1 MTYCRSLASILLAL
15 LFLSACGG
23 PGGVIDVQAAVD
35 RGGTVRFPAGTY
47 VLTQTV
53 VVRHS
58 NTIIQGAGPDTVFIF
73 RPVPPQVPCINDRA
87 FTTACEAANQN
98 PRQIAS
104 SIAIGDGSF
113 TATNNVDDLRSGE
126 WVIITEKDLVPREVV
141 IIDWV
146 QVASVSGNTVLV
158 RSPFRTAFPN
168 THPWVEGTSGLG
180 FLLVPQVVEGVQFR
194 DLTIVVP
201 DCGFDTPGIAVAV
214 AKDTVIDNVEVQDP
228 DGQPLYSYPSKGL
241 TVTHSRGIGAKVLNE
256 FAATVD
262 LTVSDNTFSS
272 NEAGLGLDFG
282 TGFFAVVGNKVPS
295 SSNVAMYFLDGVHDG
310 AVSTNSLQFVNSTA
324 SAIGVL
330 ARGTQRVTIANNYL
344 AGGEGPATI
353 GISIGTAYGGLDQP
367 IISSGNIV
375 TPNWFGPLWTMDYD
389 PTNQP

>member
-23 PGGVIDVQAAVD
+23 PAGVIDVQAAVD

-53 VVRHS
+53 VVRQS
-58 NTIIQGAGPDTVFIF
+58 NTIIQGAGPDTIFVFK
-73 RPVPPQVPCINDRA
+73 PTPPQVPCINDRA
-87 FTTACEAANQN
+87 FTTACEAANLT
-98 PRQIAS
+98 PRQVAS

-113 TATNNVDDLRSGE
+113 TATDNVDDVRPGE
-126 WVIITEKDLVPREVV
+126 WLIIAEKDLAPREVV

-158 RSPFRTAFPN
+158 RTPFRTAFPN
-168 THPWVEGTSGLG
+168 THPWVPGSSGLG
-180 FLLVPQVVEGVQFR
+180 FLLVPHLVEGVQFR

-201 DCGFDTPGIAVAV
+201 DSGFDTPGISVAV
-214 AKDTVIDNVEVQDP
+214 AKDTVIDHVEVQDP
-228 DGQPLYSYPSKGL
+228 DGQPLYSYLSKGL
-241 TVTHSRGIGAKVLNE
+241 TVTHSSGVGDKVLSE

-262 LTVSDNTFSS
+262 VTLSDNSFSS
-272 NEAGLGLDFG
+272 NDAGLGLDFG
-282 TGFFAVVGNKVPS
+282 TGFFTVVGNTVPS
-295 SSNVAMYFLDGVHDG
+295 SSNVAMYLLDGVHDG
-310 AVSTNSLQFVNSTA
+310 AVNSNSLEFVNSTT

-330 ARGTQRVTIANNYL
+330 ARGTQRVTIANNSL
-344 AGGEGPATI
+344 AGGQGPASM
-353 GISIGTAYGGLDQP
+353 GISIGSAYGGLDQP
-367 IISSGNIV
+367 IVSSGNIV
-375 TPNWFGPLWTMDYD
+375 TPNRFGLLWIMDYD